1 MSARNSKTTKM
12 RITQFNN
19 KHLYEKNNH
28 LWCRPCNFVVD
39 SAKKSSI
46 EQHLVTQT
54 QFILQVLWIQIK
66 RKNLKIL
73 IEIK

>member
-19 KHLYEKNNH
+19 KLLCEKNNQ
-28 LWCRPCNFVVD
+28 LWCRPCNVVVD

-54 QFILQVLWIQIK
+54 QIYLTSIQIK
-66 RKNLKIL
+66 RQNLKIL